1 MTTPLAAAAETV
13 TKQLPRRF
21 GNKQIFLPNH
31 VIAFIRPKDKQ
42 PPNLATFVVPLNFN
56 KFDLRDYLYHAYN
69 VEVTSVRSFINQP
82 APKQKFVGVGRMY
95 RPRSQKMMIV
105 ELLKPFVWPARPDD
119 SELDQFD
126 YKMFQQLSKER
137 SAQVEQQK
145 NAMSIP
151 LRSHAP
157 AKEDRVRLR
166 KQAADIVERGEWKNK
181 NDDDGWTE
189 VDADVKI

>member
-1 MTTPLAAAAETV
+1 M
-13 TKQLPRRF
+13 
-21 GNKQIFLPNH
+21 
-31 VIAFIRPKDKQ
+31 
-42 PPNLATFVVPLNFN
+42 
-56 KFDLRDYLYHAYN
+56 
-69 VEVTSVRSFINQP
+69 RSFINQP